1 MADRALPTVRDCMSS
16 VSLRFHPSDDIVD
29 AMDGLLEHGFAAAA
43 VTDDEG
49 ALVGLLT
56 EKDCLRA
63 VVSAAYDNVRNSG
76 TVGDYLS
83 PVTSA
88 LTPDMDM
95 LRAIEIFLAGN
106 FPLLP
111 VLDNGK
117 LVGRVRRL
125 DLIVEVR
132 RLMDREGVAQR
143 RQAQDADMPDRP
155 RGIEKMQQRAGRMGR
170 RALAEIFSRH
180 R

>member
-1 MADRALPTVRDCMSS
+1 MAEGALPTVSDCMSP
-16 VSLRFHPSDDIVD
+16 VRLRFQPVDDIVD
-29 AMDGLLEHGFAAAA
+29 AMDRLLENEFSAAA
-43 VTDDEG
+43 VTDAEG

-63 VVSAAYDNVRNSG
+63 VMSAAYDNVRSSG
-76 TVGDYLS
+76 TVGDYMS
-83 PVTSA
+83 PVSSA
-88 LTPDMDM
+88 LTPEMDI

-111 VLDNGK
+111 VLEQGK

-125 DLIVEVR
+125 DLLVQVR
-132 RLMDREGVAQR
+132 RLLEREGLSQR
-143 RQAQDADMPDRP
+143 RQAMDADMPDRP
-155 RGIEKMQQRAGRMGR
+155 KGIEKMQQRAGRMGR
-170 RALAEIFSRH
+170 RALAEIFSRY